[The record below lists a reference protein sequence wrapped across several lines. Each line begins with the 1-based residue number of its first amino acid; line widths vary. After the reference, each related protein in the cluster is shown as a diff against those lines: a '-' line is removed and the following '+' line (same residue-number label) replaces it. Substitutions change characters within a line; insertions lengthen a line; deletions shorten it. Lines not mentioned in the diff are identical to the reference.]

1 MAQRINPDTGY
12 PMSTDKQITL
22 AKNLMTDII
31 NNPLTDADFENAM
44 VNPYFSKYD
53 KIQWLLTYLTR
64 KEECKGDYFYK
75 TGNYDLAEKEYFQ
88 VFYLGYLYVNRL
100 RIIYQREKRFKD
112 AVYILEFALNTF
124 QNFSYL
130 NNNNEKVISKISS
143 DLSKAKEKVKRHT
156 DTKSKISGSDKVNVV
171 QSANSVFQTI
181 TNYSNKIDELETKS
195 STSRISTDSADK
207 SISTSTQKPQRTQS
221 KQKSN
226 KNTSTQ
232 GLGWGKSL
240 VLFFIAAFIGQSL
253 FGDNG
258 AIVLII
264 IAAVII
270 GFIDIVNWLG

>member
-1 MAQRINPDTGY
+1 M
-12 PMSTDKQITL
+12 
-22 AKNLMTDII
+22 
-31 NNPLTDADFENAM
+31 
-44 VNPYFSKYD
+44 
-53 KIQWLLTYLTR
+53 
-64 KEECKGDYFYK
+64 
-75 TGNYDLAEKEYFQ
+75 
-88 VFYLGYLYVNRL
+88 
-100 RIIYQREKRFKD
+100 
-112 AVYILEFALNTF
+112 
-124 QNFSYL
+124 
-130 NNNNEKVISKISS
+130 
-143 DLSKAKEKVKRHT
+143 
-156 DTKSKISGSDKVNVV
+156 
-171 QSANSVFQTI
+171 FQTI